1 MSTFTAQFGRRFAHA
16 LFLAVKS
23 GLAPV
28 ALGVNALVLGEGGRV
43 LLVRH
48 GYQAGWRLPG
58 GGVDPGETPAFAIR
72 RELEEELGLEGGTVM
87 LVGHYARKV
96 LWMGHMVVLYR
107 IDGASIDFRR
117 NLEIREIV
125 WADPAAPPPDTTPA
139 TLRRLAELLG
149 APASDA
155 W

>member
-1 MSTFTAQFGRRFAHA
+1 VSTFAGRLAHA

-28 ALGVNALVLGEGGRV
+28 AVGVNALVLGEAGRV

-48 GYQAGWRLPG
+48 GYQTGWRLPG
-58 GGVDPGETPAFAIR
+58 GGVDPGETPATAIR
-72 RELEEELGLEGGTVM
+72 RELEEELGLAGGTVA
-87 LVGHYARKV
+87 LIGHYARKV

-107 IDGASIDFRR
+107 IDGASIAFHP
-117 NLEIREIV
+117 NFEIRAIC
-125 WADPAAPPPDTTPA
+125 WADPASPPPDTSPA
-139 TLRRLAELLG
+139 TLRRLAELAG
-149 APASDA
+149 APVTDA

>member
-1 MSTFTAQFGRRFAHA
+1 LSTFARRLSNA

-28 ALGVNALVLGEGGRV
+28 AVGVNALVLDSAGRV

-48 GYQAGWRLPG
+48 GYEPGWRLPG

-72 RELEEELGLEGGTVM
+72 RELEEELNLEGGTVA
-87 LVGHYARKV
+87 LIGHHARKV
-96 LWMGHMVVLYR
+96 LWMGHLVVLYR
-107 IDGASIDFRR
+107 IEGARIDFRPSF
-117 NLEIREIV
+117 EIREIC
-125 WADPAAPPPDTTPA
+125 WADPDAPPPQTAPA
-139 TLRRLAELLG
+139 TRRRLAELRG
-149 APASDA
+149 APVSEN

>member
-1 MSTFTAQFGRRFAHA
+1 MVTFGRRLAHA

-28 ALGVNALVLGEGGRV
+28 ALGVNALVCDAAGRV

-48 GYQAGWRLPG
+48 GYQPGWRLPG
-58 GGVDPGETPAFAIR
+58 GGVDPGETPATAIR
-72 RELEEELGLEGGTVM
+72 RELEEELGLEGGTVT
-87 LVGHYARKV
+87 LAGHYARKV

-107 IDGASIDFRR
+107 IDGATIVFRPGF
-117 NLEIREIV
+117 EIREIC
-125 WADPAAPPPDTTPA
+125 WTDPASPPPDTSPA

-149 APASDA
+149 APVTQA